1 MDLVVVGGGPVGLVA
16 ALHAARLG
24 MSAVVVEPRLSPVD
38 KACGEGIM
46 PAGVAELAA
55 LGVHPDGHPIRGI
68 RYVDGSAL
76 DGRGPSADAPVG
88 PQPGLG
94 VRRTTLHAAL
104 TRATEAAGDG
114 IRQVQ
119 DRVVDL
125 AQDDGGVTVGLA
137 GGGEVRAGHVVA
149 ADGLLSP
156 TRRLLGLDR
165 PSRAPRRR
173 GLRRHYR
180 VAPWTD
186 HVEVHWGRSCEAY
199 VTPVADDVVGVAV
212 LTACVGGFSE
222 QLVEMPWL
230 ASRLEAAAPLD
241 EVRGAGP
248 LRQRAAHRVAGRVLL
263 AGDAAGYVDALTGEG
278 LTLGWRQARAAVEC
292 VAVGDARGYEARW
305 HAIGMPARAL
315 TSSLVVATR
324 STVVRRHLVTAA
336 ARVPWAYRSA
346 VRVVASSG

>member
-24 MSAVVVEPRLSPVD
+24 MSAVVVEPRPSPVD

-68 RYVDGSAL
+68 RYVDGRSL

-88 PQPGLG
+88 PRPGLG

-199 VTPVADDVVGVAV
+199 VTPVAEDVIGVAV
-212 LTACVGGFSE
+212 LTGRVAGFLE
-222 QLVEMPWL
+222 HLAEIPWL
-230 ASRLEAAAPLD
+230 AGRFAGAEPLD

-248 LRQRAAHRVAGRVLL
+248 LRQRAACRVAGRVLL

-278 LTLGWRQARAAVEC
+278 LTLGWRQAKAAVEA
-292 VAVGDARGYEARW
+292 VAAGDPSRYEVRW
-305 HAIGMPARAL
+305 HTIGLPARAL
-315 TSSLVVATR
+315 TGGLVVATR
-324 STVVRRHLVTAA
+324 SAFVRRQLVTAA
-336 ARVPWAYRSA
+336 AHVPWVYRSA
-346 VRVVASSG
+346 VRVVAS